1 MEPCNLQKTLMR
13 NPRSIPSLTLLMLAC
28 LMPPLFA
35 GSVKAYAAPKAD
47 FARYR
52 SYRWLPPRVLTK
64 LGVDENHPA
73 APVLKEVVGRQLSQR
88 GLNEVADSADLQIQA
103 YLLTESVPQLEAV
116 FFSTIVVSQGDV
128 VAVGGPITTIGR
140 YNKQG
145 SLYINLIDSLTKQ
158 SAWLAMVSDSL
169 PNRDLRP
176 EEIRAKLDKAATNI
190 FKKYPVKKK

>member
-1 MEPCNLQKTLMR
+1 MRKTTLMR
-13 NPRSIPSLTLLMLAC
+13 NSRWISSLMVLISAC
-28 LMPPLFA
+28 MMPPLFA
-35 GSVKAYAAPKAD
+35 GSVKAYTDPKAD
-47 FARYR
+47 FARYKT
-52 SYRWLPPRVLTK
+52 YQWLPPRVLTK

-88 GLNEVADSADLQIQA
+88 GLNEVADDGDLQIQA
-103 YLLTESVPQLEAV
+103 YVLTESVPQLEAV

-145 SLYINLIDSLTKQ
+145 SLYINLIDTQTKK

-169 PNRDLRP
+169 PNRDLKP
-176 EEIRAKLDKAATNI
+176 QEIRTKLDKAATNI
-190 FKKYPVKKK
+190 FKKYPVTKK